1 MFDAKS
7 WGTLMSRSILPK
19 LGAGLATLQINPA
32 HQPPESLAPWHDA
45 MAWAPYL
52 GPGQVRGL
60 GSWSCLYCRPGR
72 CLCSDGVH
80 LNTHLK
86 LVVGPALIA
95 ILLNFLHAVN
105 VRFIQAKLL
114 DECIMC
120 GMQAAGLLDAAFW
133 PQWHGV
139 LGHWLANGPDMDQLV
154 AWFSGWKA
162 LLSQASGGT
171 FQTSRGCLCSPSV
184 ACQYGTGQVRLRRI
198 DGDVIAWLPG

>member
-7 WGTLMSRSILPK
+7 WGALMSRSILPK

-45 MAWAPYL
+45 MAWAPSL

-72 CLCSDGVH
+72 CSCSERQ
-80 LNTHLK
+80 
-86 LVVGPALIA
+86 
-95 ILLNFLHAVN
+95 LHSGRN
-105 VRFIQAKLL
+105 DRR

-139 LGHWLANGPDMDQLV
+139 LGHWLANGPDMDQVV

-171 FQTSRGCLCSPSV
+171 FQASRGCLCSPSV

-198 DGDVIAWLPG
+198 DGDVVAWLPG